1 MLTAARSNGV
11 DTNYSYDDA
20 GRLTGVGHTG
30 PNGGIDGFSYMLDP
44 NGNRTAVMSN
54 AGTETYTLDAL
65 NRLTNVTYPG
75 ALTETFEYD
84 AAGNRTSHTKTD
96 GTTVG
101 YSVDA
106 TGQLISDTSGTTYTY
121 DAAGNLTGTSDGES
135 YTYDDYGRHISIS
148 AGGVTQT
155 YGYDAQDVRVTVDG
169 QTQLWDRN
177 GGLPTLISTS
187 GGDNYVH
194 TAGIARDGD
203 GWLLADA
210 VGSVRTVVDNTGA
223 TTGTQSFTAFGEQLT
238 GSGTFGFAGEQQ
250 DPTGLQHLRARQY
263 NPALGR
269 FTTVDPVQ
277 PGAPGTT
284 GYNLYAYSGNN
295 PTTWTDPSGQTV
307 VEYAAL
313 AKRGALIGASISAAL
328 TPWTCDNADNAWYEP
343 STDID
348 ASCVLTEI
356 ALGAIFGAIFGAIS
370 VDVKNGKTRATV
382 RFTKRITRG
391 ERTALRAMVSDP
403 SRIEFDYTAEH
414 SLTSLSDMSEELL
427 ETMMVGSIPVST
439 LHIDISRNTVVAGVD
454 PANSAQIARSIS
466 EVATDKRIAELVTVE
481 ERDSYEPTACFSRFS
496 CGEPLRG
503 GLFAENLDRPSLDA
517 VFDPKGFA
525 SCTTGFMINRGGRR
539 AITTAEHCGVP
550 GDRFRLGGR
559 VGPSNGFP
567 FMSYGTTFY
576 NFDGTQPRVSRYDVG
591 AIEVPLRQFS
601 SHVFRTKKSKFV
613 KLDLVHSRNS
623 IIANNTVCVHGI
635 RLGRLCGPVI
645 QGQGINRLSD
655 SGVTHLDMIPFQVFL
670 RMSPLAW
677 WGFGRGSTVR

>member
-11 DTNYSYDDA
+11 DTSYSYDDA

-30 PNGGIDGFSYMLDP
+30 PTGGIDGFSYLLDP

-101 YSVDA
+101 YTVDA
-106 TGQLISDTSGTTYTY
+106 TGQLTSDTTGTTYTY
-121 DAAGNLTGTSDGES
+121 DAAGNLTGTSDGQA
-135 YTYDDYGRHISIS
+135 YTYDDYGRHTSIS

-155 YGYDAQDVRVTVDG
+155 YGYDAANVRVTVDA

-194 TAGIARDGD
+194 TAGISRDGD

-269 FTTVDPVQ
+269 FTTVDPIQ

-295 PTTWTDPSGQTV
+295 PTTWTDPSGQAAV
-307 VEYAAL
+307 LVEYVQTHQIEIAAAGGVAAIGLGQWLSENVTITDDQIAGIFGEIASTLQDVAISGQEIIRRDEEQQERNKRDPRRDPPPLPPEPELDCSDAYPDGQRYRL
-313 AKRGALIGASISAAL
+313 ADVALEDAFRIRGLTFGLTYSVKNRAGRGNQAVAVHVRCDPQTLMTSWFTAARSPLNPDQRVHAGRLGILDVDNGA
-328 TPWTCDNADNAWYEP
+328 PN
-343 STDID
+343 ID
-348 ASCVLTEI
+348 AEQKV
-356 ALGAIFGAIFGAIS
+356 
-370 VDVKNGKTRATV
+370 
-382 RFTKRITRG
+382 
-391 ERTALRAMVSDP
+391 
-403 SRIEFDYTAEH
+403 
-414 SLTSLSDMSEELL
+414 
-427 ETMMVGSIPVST
+427 IPASNQA
-439 LHIDISRNTVVAGVD
+439 H
-454 PANSAQIARSIS
+454 
-466 EVATDKRIAELVTVE
+466 
-481 ERDSYEPTACFSRFS
+481 
-496 CGEPLRG
+496 EPLAIAVTINICG
-503 GLFAENLDRPSLDA
+503 AERENCQDFLTRQHGADILPILGSDEG
-517 VFDPKGFA
+517 PK
-525 SCTTGFMINRGGRR
+525 R
-539 AITTAEHCGVP
+539 AIWPA
-550 GDRFRLGGR
+550 R
-559 VGPSNGFP
+559 
-567 FMSYGTTFY
+567 
-576 NFDGTQPRVSRYDVG
+576 
-591 AIEVPLRQFS
+591 
-601 SHVFRTKKSKFV
+601 
-613 KLDLVHSRNS
+613 
-623 IIANNTVCVHGI
+623 
-635 RLGRLCGPVI
+635 
-645 QGQGINRLSD
+645 
-655 SGVTHLDMIPFQVFL
+655 
-670 RMSPLAW
+670 
-677 WGFGRGSTVR
+677 